1 MKSHIYAIAQQKGGV
16 GKTTTTL
23 NLCAALVEDGNK
35 VLVVDFDPQGA
46 LSDGLGVTPEDL
58 DETVY
63 NVLCDSGIPL
73 ESIRIEL
80 GHHDLIPANIDL
92 SASEIQLINE
102 PGRDSLLKMKLGEVI
117 DQYDYVLIDCPP
129 SLGLLTLNALV
140 AAEKVIIP
148 VQTQYFSL
156 RGMDQLL
163 NTIEKVRVRLNPKLS
178 VMGFLATMYNK
189 QTRHSQ
195 ECLQSIKTSYGD
207 KVFSSVIPFT
217 VKLQDSVVA
226 SKGIT
231 EFSPQS
237 EAAKAYRSLV
247 REIYEHEASS
257 SQ

>member
-46 LSDGLGVTPEDL
+46 LSDGMGVTPEDL

-63 NVLCDSGIPL
+63 NVLCDSSIPL
-73 ESIRIEL
+73 ESIRIRL
-80 GHHDLIPANIDL
+80 DNHDLIPANIDL

-163 NTIEKVRVRLNPKLS
+163 NTIEKVRARLNPKLS

-189 QTRHSQ
+189 QTKHSQ
-195 ECLQSIKTSYGD
+195 ECLQSIKNSYGD
-207 KVFSSVIPFT
+207 RVFSSVIPFT

-231 EFSPQS
+231 EFSPHS
-237 EAAKAYRSLV
+237 KAAKAYRSLV

-257 SQ
+257 S